1 MTIYTLTYNTR
12 QGESKTVSVDATSA
26 SHAIVV
32 GMELLE
38 ELGLHPNRIT
48 QVFKEDTK

>member
-1 MTIYTLTYNTR
+1 MTSYTLTYNTS
-12 QGESKTVSVDATSA
+12 QGEPKTLSVDATSA

-38 ELGLHPNRIT
+38 ELRLHPNRIT
-48 QVFKEDTK
+48 QIFKEETK

>member
-1 MTIYTLTYNTR
+1 MTSYTWTYITSK
-12 QGESKTVSVDATSA
+12 GEPKALSVDATSA
-26 SHAIVV
+26 SHAIAV

-38 ELGLHPNRIT
+38 ELRLHPNRIT

>member
-1 MTIYTLTYNTR
+1 MTSYTLTYNTS
-12 QGESKTVSVDATSA
+12 QGEPKTLSVDATSA

-38 ELGLHPNRIT
+38 ELKLHPNRIT
-48 QVFKEDTK
+48 QVFKEATK